1 MSGGTVLG
9 NVPRR
14 GQRLIALTAVVAAL
28 AAGCADT
35 APSNEGSGS
44 PSGKPPSGTPTAKP
58 SEPDPST
65 TLTPGVKPPAAAP
78 VTRSFPGK
86 LPNGKP
92 PLFVVVS
99 FDGAGDLALWSH
111 WRTVAKQVDARMTF
125 FLSGPYLY
133 PEARK
138 TDYKPP
144 YKKPGASDIGWADA
158 PKAIARATV
167 LRQAIA
173 EGHEIGTHAN
183 GHFCGKTGIDKWS
196 ATQWKAELDAFDT
209 MVRNGPSLA
218 AGKPLA
224 APFDPS
230 TVKGMR
236 TPCLEGNRPA
246 YRQVMRQRGM
256 LYDASEP
263 GYIAWPKKEDG
274 VWDFPL
280 QSVDLAGT
288 RKSTLTMD
296 YNLWYAQTKARKAP
310 LSHAPKLKAQVLAT
324 YRQALA
330 RSRAGNNPPLFL
342 GNHFNRWNNS
352 VYSDALTTFVT
363 ETCKQPD
370 VKCVSNVELI
380 AWLTKYGVPK
390 G

>member
-1 MSGGTVLG
+1 ML
-9 NVPRR
+9 RR
-14 GQRLIALTAVVAAL
+14 RRLIASTMVVAAV

-35 APSNEGSGS
+35 APQASSGPPAKS
-44 PSGKPPSGTPTAKP
+44 PSGTPTAKP
-58 SEPDPST
+58 SEPDPT
-65 TLTPGVKPPAAAP
+65 TMLSPRVKPPSAAP
-78 VTRSFPGK
+78 VTRSFPAK
-86 LPNGKP
+86 LPNGEP

-111 WRTVAKQVDARMTF
+111 WRKIAQQVDARMTF

-133 PEARK
+133 PESRK
-138 TDYKPP
+138 TDYKPA
-144 YKKPGASDIGWADA
+144 YHNPGASDIGWAVPDNA
-158 PKAIARATV
+158 VERATV
-167 LRQAIA
+167 LRRAIA

-183 GHFCGKTGIDKWS
+183 GHFCGKNGIERWS
-196 ATQWKAELDAFDT
+196 VAQWKAEFVAFDK
-209 MVRNGPSLA
+209 MVETGPSLA

-236 TPCLEGNRPA
+236 TPCLEGRRPA

-263 GYIAWPKKEDG
+263 GYIAWPKKKDG

-280 QSVDLAGT
+280 QSVELAGT
-288 RKSTLTMD
+288 GKSTLTMD
-296 YNLWYAQTKARKAP
+296 YNLWYSQTKARKAP
-310 LSHAPKLKAQVLAT
+310 LAHAPKLKAQVLAT

-352 VYSDALTTFVT
+352 VYSDSLTTFVQ

-370 VKCVSNVELI
+370 VRCVSNVELI